1 MSEIVFFTALSLI
14 VYAYL
19 LFPLLLLIRGL
30 IWQRGYKT
38 ADITPRVSI
47 VIVAYNEAES
57 IRAKMENLLALD
69 YPVDRREIIVA
80 SDGSDDGM
88 NDIVRSYAEHG
99 VRLLEFPRQG
109 KAPALNAA
117 VEQSSGD
124 VLVFTDANSMFTAE
138 ALRKLVAPLADPQVG
153 AVAGNQRYTRGAG
166 NTASIGERLYWKFDR
181 ALKLMQS
188 KSGSVIAATGAIH
201 AIRRELFQPAP
212 SGVCDD
218 FVISARAIEQG
229 YRLAFEPEAIAE
241 EPTAPSDGAEFSRR
255 VRIIVRGLR
264 ALWVLRRLFNPF
276 RYGFYSLQIASHKL
290 LRWSTGWLLL
300 ILLGASLL
308 LQGQGLFYTVVLW
321 AQIACYGCAWLAFVS
336 RNTSWARWCKPMA
349 IPYYF
354 CLVNLAI
361 VRAWLHVLSGK
372 RLDVWTSSRSPA
384 SMPHDAGFDG
394 KVANTHRVSEHI

>member
-1 MSEIVFFTALSLI
+1 MSEIVFFTALSLL

-19 LFPLLLLIRGL
+19 LFPLLLLVRGL
-30 IWQRGYKT
+30 IWRRGYKT
-38 ADITPRVSI
+38 AEITPRVSI

-57 IRAKMENLLALD
+57 IGAKLDNLLALD
-69 YPVDRREIIVA
+69 YPADRREIIVA

-88 NDIVRSYAEHG
+88 NDIVRSYAGHG

-109 KAPALNAA
+109 KVPSLNAA
-117 VEQSSGD
+117 VEQTCGD

-166 NTASIGERLYWKFDR
+166 NAASIGERLYWKFDR
-181 ALKLMQS
+181 ALKRMQS

-212 SGVCDD
+212 PGVCDD

-241 EPTAPSDGAEFSRR
+241 EPTAPTDGAEFSRR
-255 VRIIVRGLR
+255 VRIIVRGLG

-276 RYGFYSLQIASHKL
+276 RYGFYSVQLASHKL

-300 ILLGASLL
+300 ILLGVSLVL
-308 LQGQGLFYTVVLW
+308 HGQGMFYAIALW
-321 AQIACYGCAWLAFVS
+321 TQIAFYGCALLAFVS
-336 RNTSWARWCKPMA
+336 RNTSWARRCKPLA

-354 CLVNLAI
+354 CLVNLAV
-361 VRAWLHVLSGK
+361 VRAWLRLLSGK
-372 RLDVWTSSRSPA
+372 RLDVWTSQRGPA
-384 SMPHDAGFDG
+384 STPHKPD
-394 KVANTHRVSEHI
+394 VAAEVVNTQRVSENI